1 MVSIWLQ
8 CMIGALAAVGF
19 ICILKAVYDII
30 FTGYYRAAGRSELFL
45 YGCGSDPKTEQLL
58 NTAEQ
63 VRRLYLPG
71 LSIIFVENGD
81 ADPER
86 FNYAKSIAERRDME
100 YIE

>member
-1 MVSIWLQ
+1 MGIWLQ
-8 CMIGALAAVGF
+8 CLIGALAAVGF

-30 FTGYYRAAGRSELFL
+30 FTGYLRTDGRCELFL
-45 YGCGSDPKTEQLL
+45 YGCGTDPEMERLL
-58 NTAEQ
+58 HAAEQ

-71 LSIIFVENGD
+71 LAIVFVEDGN

-86 FNYAKSIAERRDME
+86 YNYVQALAARRDME